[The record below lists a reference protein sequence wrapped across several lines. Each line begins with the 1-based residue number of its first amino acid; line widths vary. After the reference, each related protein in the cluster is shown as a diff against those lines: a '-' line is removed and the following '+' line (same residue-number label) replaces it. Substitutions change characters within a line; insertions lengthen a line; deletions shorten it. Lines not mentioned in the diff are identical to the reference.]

1 MRRIVIATILLM
13 LAIEI
18 IIIAPL
24 LIFTP
29 SGKHVLSDVFPSP
42 TPSPTSILTVR
53 GTPPS
58 VAAKAAYLLDA
69 DTGHT
74 LVNINGQMRLPMA
87 STTKIL
93 TAMLVIEKANLNQMV
108 TIKQDAIDEVKKNF
122 GSSAQLVVGDKIS
135 LRYLLYGLM
144 LPSGDDAAISI
155 ADAVGGTTTNFVNMM
170 NLYAQRLHL
179 TQTHFINPDGLTYYQ
194 TQSGQTPQSQPTPGL
209 APQDQPIPS
218 GQTTQGQPSFNYTT
232 AFDLVKLARYA
243 LDNQTFAQI
252 VRLQRFILPATP
264 DHHAYDWATTNNLL
278 ATYIGTTGIK
288 TGYTVEA
295 GYVLVFSATNG
306 NHRLLGVVMQE
317 TDDNQR
323 VADATALLN
332 WGFALPL
339 LPPPPTPTPSS

>member
-1 MRRIVIATILLM
+1 MRRSVIATILLM

-18 IIIAPL
+18 IIIVPL

-29 SGKHVLSDVFPSP
+29 PGQHVLSDVFPSP
-42 TPSPTSILTVR
+42 TPSPTPILTVR

-108 TIKQDAIDEVKKNF
+108 TINQDAIDEVKKNF
-122 GSSAQLVVGDKIS
+122 GSSAQLVVGDKI
-135 LRYLLYGLM
+135 RMRDLLYGLM
-144 LPSGDDAAISI
+144 LPSGDDAAIAI
-155 ADAVGGTTTNFVNMM
+155 ADAVGGGGSQANFVNMM
-170 NLYAQRLHL
+170 NLYAQHLHL
-179 TQTHFINPDGLTYYQ
+179 TQTHFINADGLTYYQ
-194 TQSGQTPQSQPTPGL
+194 TPQASQTPQANQTPQP
-209 APQDQPIPS
+209 
-218 GQTTQGQPSFNYTT
+218 GQTTQCQADFNYTT

-243 LDNQTFAQI
+243 LNNQIFAQM
-252 VRLQRFILPATP
+252 VQLQWYILPANA
-264 DHHAYDWATTNNLL
+264 DHHRYVWATTNDLL
-278 ATYIGTTGIK
+278 ASYAGVTGIK
-288 TGYTVEA
+288 TGHTIEA

-306 NHRLLGVVMQE
+306 NHHLIGVVMQE
-317 TDDNQR
+317 KDTDQR
-323 VADATALLN
+323 VADAIALLN

-339 LPPPPTPTPSS
+339 LPPPTPTPSS